1 MTSKYKTWQ
10 DSYGF
15 IHVQNN
21 PTTNGSENCPLF
33 TAEVE
38 LLLRMNGK
46 TSLTNRPRWEMLKAS
61 DTQFLDRATGTPQHF
76 SHDNMT
82 GLYIAKELGLHNMDL
97 PIIRWDSK
105 KEGKYDRKYWLHPR
119 DVIFYGLLSNKFWG
133 YLLAPL
139 LILFSIDT
147 YTKPYEETS
156 GKCLWFARFGV
167 LSLSD
172 NLFKRSL
179 GKIGLVLGLKLMR
192 HDHGDEAFQ
201 NAFGYYFKEYSH
213 PVNQEIREWTL

>member
-1 MTSKYKTWQ
+1 MKYKTWQ

-21 PTTNGSENCPLF
+21 PTTDNSENCPLF

-38 LLLRMNGK
+38 LLLRMNK
-46 TSLTNRPRWEMLKAS
+46 KANINNKPKWDMLKIS
-61 DTQFLDRATGTPQHF
+61 DTKFLDRATGTPQHF

-119 DVIFYGLLSNKFWG
+119 DIIFYGLLSGKIWG
-133 YLLAPL
+133 YILAPL
-139 LILFSIDT
+139 LFLAAMLS
-147 YTKPYEETS
+147 YREERGKTS
-156 GKCLWFARFGV
+156 GKAMYFARFGV
-167 LSLSD
+167 LSLSK
-172 NLFKRSL
+172 NVFKRF
-179 GKIGLVLGLKLMR
+179 IGIQGLALR
-192 HDHGDEAFQ
+192 GSP
-201 NAFGYYFKEYSH
+201 FKA
-213 PVNQEIREWTL
+213 